1 MTHKHL
7 KQAIEFRRI
16 FGQPFAKTNHKFP
29 ESEEI
34 CEKLKMQLSLIQE
47 EGNEFN
53 EALEIWQRMSLVSR
67 GEASPESLYTY
78 KSEVLKEL
86 SDLVYVCYQ
95 MAAFLG
101 FDLDEALDRIH
112 QSNLSKLDD
121 NGQPIYNEHGKVMKG
136 PNYKKPDLLDLVRES
151 AIGLKF
157 SARVDGLDWPETL
170 GDFTLVGPVNNTGS
184 WRWYERTFELNGVQT
199 TERVMVD
206 SGLNFIQSSLA

>member
-1 MTHKHL
+1 MAYKHL
-7 KQAIEFRRI
+7 EQAIEFRRT
-16 FGQPFAKTNHKFP
+16 FGQPFAKIDHRFP

-34 CEKLKMQLSLIQE
+34 REKLKMQLSLIQE

-53 EALEIWQRMSLVSR
+53 EALEIWQRMSRVQQ
-67 GEASPESLYTY
+67 SPTALYRH

-86 SDLVYVCYQ
+86 ADLVYVCYQ

-101 FDLDEALDRIH
+101 LDLDDALDRIH
-112 QSNLSKLDD
+112 KSNLSKLDD

-151 AIGLKF
+151 AIGSKF
-157 SARVDGLDWPETL
+157 SVRVDGIDWPKTL
-170 GDFTLVGPVNNTGS
+170 GGFTLVGPVNNTGA

-199 TERVMVD
+199 TERIIVD
-206 SGLNFIQSSLA
+206 YGLNFVRIYPA

>member
-1 MTHKHL
+1 MTYNL
-7 KQAIEFRRI
+7 EQAIEFRRI
-16 FGQPFAKTNHKFP
+16 FGQPFAKTSHKYP

-53 EALEIWQRMSLVSR
+53 EALEIWRRMSLVQQ
-67 GEASPESLYTY
+67 SPASLYGY

-86 SDLVYVCYQ
+86 ADLVYVCYQ
-95 MAAFLG
+95 MAVFLG
-101 FDLDEALDRIH
+101 LDLDKALDRIH
-112 QSNLSKLDD
+112 KSNLSKLDD

-170 GDFTLVGPVNNTGS
+170 GDFNLVGPVNNTGS